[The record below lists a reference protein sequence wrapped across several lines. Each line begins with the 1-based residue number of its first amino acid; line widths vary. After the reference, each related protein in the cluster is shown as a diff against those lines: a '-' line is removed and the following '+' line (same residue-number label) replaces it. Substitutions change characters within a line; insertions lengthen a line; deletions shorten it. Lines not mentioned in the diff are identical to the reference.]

1 VAFSD
6 QAIGFYL
13 QGENTLS
20 PMLREAGGDYR
31 KFVGDIEKWNK
42 KAYKAA
48 TAGLGQLGKLVGAFG
63 GATKKAMEVDVVFS
77 AKSEKS
83 FRKSFGQAM
92 SDVLART
99 KFRGRATIPEK
110 RFGVFDMSV
119 SLRTLYKQMAQPPD
133 LLGQLMPPRR
143 FAKGG
148 VVEGDP
154 GVDKVLSLLTKGELV
169 VPAEATK
176 KLLEMAEGP
185 LKGKGG
191 KFVGAKEIGQLF
203 SEVTNLGGA
212 LVKMKGG
219 LEAGLG
225 TKEDFQNYEAGLT
238 ALAKKTKDLEALTTQ
253 LSFATRLR
261 LEPAL
266 GAAQLQLKEFTEQG
280 DEAQGTFEK
289 LLRKILTPAR
299 FLALSTAL
307 DKTTESF
314 RNILHSGQDAFG
326 SLEEGRTESFV
337 TNMNQTNRVLQ
348 LTREELRDFK
358 RDAATVSRGAET
370 DLNAISES
378 IEGMA
383 QAGMRDRDAMLE
395 LAPTVARMATATNAG
410 VDTLSKAAFRLSDN
424 FGFSRDQV
432 AGVFDDIRM
441 FAKAEG
447 ADAGKMI
454 DDLTGQMEL
463 LGPAL
468 SRATTEEGRSMLS
481 NLGRLGASLASV
493 WAGETDTITGMISH
507 ALAGE
512 PDAISSLGMV
522 FGESVEG
529 MTERLKSGNL
539 EGLLDGL
546 AAQINSMEGNA
557 QGLQVLKDVLK
568 FEGTTT
574 QFQNLGKEI
583 GTVNTNLVD
592 LGKQQHSITDMA
604 TATDALQEASTQ
616 QLTLFGRLS
625 RSLSNLSGVAI
636 PGTEFVLG
644 DLADMFKEV
653 NATTLLSLAYLGPG
667 LLKATA
673 TGVKGVGKLAGGLF
687 GMLGKL
693 TGLGGLFGGK
703 GKGGGVGSL
712 VETVAGAGGKAAGAA
727 GTGGF
732 LAGLGGGLTALAG
745 GLTTFGTAML
755 GPGGLGFL
763 ALVAGLLAGAAAV
776 RIAMPLFEVIGEVL
790 MHAVDGLVQMF
801 EAATQA
807 DPKNLLAL
815 GPGLIGG
822 AAGVV
827 AMAGALT
834 LYGAALAIVA
844 PGLLAVRAATG
855 MTGGFEGGAVVGVI
869 EALIGELGP
878 LQGKERELQGV
889 NRALEL
895 VCSFLGRFAVIGA
908 EIAALGAGAL
918 IGQTVTS
925 VLGFFGVKSPMQAL
939 AEGSGVM
946 VDTIAVMVTNFERLA
961 EFGEGRL
968 ATIATVMR
976 DMVGFMGDYA
986 LLAEQL
992 ESMPGTGAF
1001 ASIGDSI
1008 LGFFGADSPAEKI
1021 AAQAG
1026 PIAESMRALLSNF
1039 EKVGGLRQN
1048 GPATGVS
1055 EDQLQAV
1062 IDATMSRDADE
1073 RLHTDLQEQTAVLRE
1088 MLAVLMEGKEQT
1100 EAKPSTR
1107 PMRGPSKGNNDMA
1120 NGIAGFAF

>member
-1 VAFSD
+1 MAFSD

-20 PMLREAGGDYR
+20 PMLREAGTDYR

-77 AKSEKS
+77 AKSEKA
-83 FRKSFGQAM
+83 FRKSFGLAM

-99 KFRGRATIPEK
+99 KFRSRATIPEK

-119 SLRTLYKQMAQPPD
+119 SLRTLYKKMPQPPD
-133 LLGQLMPPRR
+133 MLGQLQPPQR

-154 GVDKVLSLLTKGELV
+154 GVDKVLALLTKGELV

-185 LKGKGG
+185 LKGAGG
-191 KFVGAKEIGQLF
+191 KFVSAKEVGLLF
-203 SEVTNLGGA
+203 SEVTNLGAA

-225 TKEDFQNYEAGLT
+225 TKEDFQNYEKGL
-238 ALAKKTKDLEALTTQ
+238 AALTKRTKALDEMTAQ
-253 LSFATRLR
+253 LSFSTKLR
-261 LEPAL
+261 LEPAI
-266 GAAQLQLKEFTEQG
+266 GAARLQLKEFTEQG
-280 DEAQGTFEK
+280 EEAGSVFER
-289 LLRKILTPAR
+289 LLRNILGPAR

-307 DKTTESF
+307 DKTVDGMHNLVTSGGDAFGVLEEGKTESF
-314 RNILHSGQDAFG
+314 
-326 SLEEGRTESFV
+326 T
-337 TNMNQTNRVLQ
+337 TNMNQANRSLQ
-348 LTREELRDFK
+348 FTRERLREVK
-358 RDAATVSRGAET
+358 RDMADLADSGNL
-370 DLNAISES
+370 DLNALSES
-378 IEGMA
+378 IEGMVR
-383 QAGMRDRDAMLE
+383 AGQKSPEVWKKIGPAITRA
-395 LAPTVARMATATNAG
+395 ATAMEVP
-410 VDTLSKAAFRLSDN
+410 VDNVAETAVRLASNYELGGDAIERVFNSIRKTSAAPELGG
-424 FGFSRDQV
+424 GFAR
-432 AGVFDDIRM
+432 A
-441 FAKAEG
+441 
-447 ADAGKMI
+447 
-454 DDLTGQMEL
+454 DDLFEGLKSNLET
-463 LGPAL
+463 LGPAIKRATDQEAETML
-468 SRATTEEGRSMLS
+468 TSMANMSASFSEEFGGAADAITGIISRAMGGEQAAIEK
-481 NLGRLGASLASV
+481 LGFFG
-493 WAGETDTITGMISH
+493 TDVID
-507 ALAGE
+507 LE
-512 PDAISSLGMV
+512 Q
-522 FGESVEG
+522 
-529 MTERLKSGNL
+529 RLKSGDVAGLIENL
-539 EGLLDGL
+539 GNQVRSF
-546 AAQINSMEGNA
+546 AGNA
-557 QGLQVLKDVLK
+557 QALEMMKETLS
-568 FEGTTT
+568 FEGTTS
-574 QFQNLGKEI
+574 QLENI
-583 GTVNTNLVD
+583 GTRTSEITS
-592 LGKQQHSITDMA
+592 KFQQLQQQ
-604 TATDALQEASTQ
+604 TAGVTDATKEMDEASEA
-616 QLTLFGRLS
+616 QLTLFGRMAKAIS
-625 RSLSNLSGVAI
+625 RFSAREL
-636 PGTEFVLG
+636 PGTEISIGSTV
-644 DLADMFKEV
+644 DMLKEL
-653 NATTLLSLAYLGPG
+653 NATTLLSIAHFGPG
-667 LLKATA
+667 LVKATA
-673 TGVKGVGKLAGGLF
+673 KGAAGLAGLAKAG
-687 GMLGKL
+687 LGKL
-693 TGLGGLFGGK
+693 GGLLGMGGGK
-703 GKGGGVGSL
+703 GKGPGAL
-712 VETVAGAGGKAAGAA
+712 LETVAGVGGKAAGAA

-732 LAGLGGGLTALAG
+732 LAGIGGGLTALAG

-790 MHAVDGLVQMF
+790 MHTVDGLVQMF
-801 EAATQA
+801 EAATEA

-834 LYGAALAIVA
+834 LYGAALAVVA

-855 MTGGFEGGAVVGVI
+855 MTGGFQGGAVVGVI
-869 EALIGELGP
+869 EALVGELGP
-878 LQGKERELQGV
+878 LQGKERELAGV

-895 VCSFLGRFAVIGA
+895 IVSFLGRFAVIGA

-939 AEGSGVM
+939 AEGSGAM
-946 VDTIAVMVTNFERLA
+946 VDTLAVMVTNFERLA

-968 ATIATVMR
+968 TSIATVMR

-992 ESMPGTGAF
+992 ENMPGVGTLD
-1001 ASIGDSI
+1001 SIGDSI

-1055 EDQLQAV
+1055 EEQLRAV
-1062 IDATMSRDADE
+1062 IEATMSRDADE

-1088 MLAVLMEGKEQT
+1088 MLAVLMEGKEKA
-1100 EAKPSTR
+1100 EPKPSTR
-1107 PMRGPSKGNNDMA
+1107 SLRGPSKGNNELA
-1120 NGIAGFAF
+1120 NGVAGFAF